1 MPVML
6 FASAEDKAAPWKAA
20 LQEKRPDI
28 EFRLWPDET
37 GNPEEIDYALVWKPK
52 RGEMAKLPNLKAIF
66 SLGAGVDH
74 LFSDPDL
81 PAGVP
86 VVRLKDRALTQG
98 MSEYVLYWTIH
109 YHREMGDYLAET
121 AEGIWKHRVQGDAER
136 RRVGLLG
143 VGELGG
149 DVAKK
154 LVMMHYQV
162 ASWSRTP
169 KDIEGVESFHGAD
182 GLIPFLNRTEI
193 LICLLPL
200 TPETENVLNKETLA
214 ALPKGAFLINAARGG
229 HVVDEDLIAALDTG
243 HIAAATLDPFRE
255 EPLPADDPYWSHPK
269 VTVTP
274 HMASL
279 TVAHSAADWVVKNIE
294 LIEDGKTPLNIV
306 DPATR
311 Y

>member
-6 FASAEDKAAPWKAA
+6 FASPEDKASLWKEA
-20 LQEKRPDI
+20 LAEKRPDI
-28 EFRLWPDET
+28 EFRLWPGET
-37 GNPEEIDYALVWKPK
+37 GNVEEIDYALVWKPK
-52 RGEMAKLPNLKAIF
+52 RGEMAKFPNLKAIF

-81 PAGVP
+81 PKGVP

-109 YHREMGDYLAET
+109 YHREMGAYLEESAQ
-121 AEGIWKHRVQGDAER
+121 GIWKHRLQADAER

-149 DVAKK
+149 DAAKK

-169 KDIEGVESFHGAD
+169 KEIEGVESFHGED

-200 TPETENVLNKETLA
+200 TPETENILNKDTLA
-214 ALPKGAFLINAARGG
+214 ALPKGAFVINAARGG
-229 HVVDEDLIAALDTG
+229 HVVDEDLLAALDSG
-243 HIAAATLDPFRE
+243 QIAAATLDPFRT
-255 EPLPADDPYWSHPK
+255 EPLPSDDPLWQHPK
-269 VTVTP
+269 IKVTP

-279 TVAHSAADWVVKNIE
+279 TVPHSAAEWVVKNIG
-294 LIEDGKTPLNIV
+294 LIEAGEAPLSTV
-306 DPATR
+306 DPVTR